1 MSEHESYGAHPFEP
15 TPIGDAVTAALA
27 VNGGQ
32 DDASTAIVPTY
43 VYKPA
48 ETPMTRIIGNLLEP
62 FTINL
67 DEWARAL
74 FDAGEFAE
82 ADPDEMSLAMLA
94 QILSA
99 QSSDEALS
107 SLEMDRAKKLAGD
120 EPGGHSPLLQIRS
133 ARPMK
138 SSFDEGARCYV
149 IVDAIRKV
157 DGASVRFTTGAKTVQ
172 AVILTHMANGWMPF
186 DAVLTIRR
194 TATRRGFYPLGL
206 EAGG

>member
-1 MSEHESYGAHPFEP
+1 MTEHTEHGAHPFES
-15 TPIGDAVTAALA
+15 TPIGDAAAEAISGQLA
-27 VNGGQ
+27 TVG
-32 DDASTAIVPTY
+32 DDGAIVPTY

-48 ETPMTRIIGNLLEP
+48 DTPMTRIIGDLLEP

-74 FDAGEFAE
+74 FDAGEFTE

-99 QSSDEALS
+99 QTSEEALS

-120 EPGGHSPLLQIRS
+120 EPGGHSPLLIIRS

-138 SSFDEGARCYV
+138 SSFEEGARCYV
-149 IVDAIRKV
+149 IVDAVRVV
-157 DGASVRFTTGAKTVQ
+157 DNMPVRFTTGAKTVQ
-172 AVILTHMANGWMPF
+172 AVILAHMANGWMPF
-186 DAVLTIRR
+186 RAVLTIRR